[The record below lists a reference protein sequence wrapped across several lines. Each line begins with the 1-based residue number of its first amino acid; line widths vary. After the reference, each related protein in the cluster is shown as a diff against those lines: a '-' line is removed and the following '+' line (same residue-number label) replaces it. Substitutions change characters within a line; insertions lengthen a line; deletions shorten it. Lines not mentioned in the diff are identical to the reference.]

1 MINCS
6 KLFYRIMGVNSGYV
20 KKIVDSDKP
29 ISFLEWKKMFES
41 SSSVHLA
48 GSTRK
53 HVWQLSDDPGYSVY
67 ALLGPRYC
75 PLSYY
80 SVKYF

>member
-1 MINCS
+1 MGIS
-6 KLFYRIMGVNSGYV
+6 WKTAERI
-20 KKIVDSDKP
+20 IDSLKP
-29 ISFLEWKKMFES
+29 ISFLQWKKMFEK
-41 SSSVHLA
+41 SSSVHIA
-48 GSTRK
+48 GGARKYLST
-53 HVWQLSDDPGYSVY
+53 VVIDDPQYSVY

>member
-1 MINCS
+1 
-6 KLFYRIMGVNSGYV
+6 MGLRSEHV
-20 KKIVDSDKP
+20 KRIVDSDKP
-29 ISFLEWKKMFES
+29 ISFPEWNEMFKD

-53 HVWQLSDDPGYSVY
+53 HVWQLPDDPGYSVY

>member
-1 MINCS
+1 
-6 KLFYRIMGVNSGYV
+6 MGLRSEHV
-20 KKIVDSDKP
+20 KQIVDSDKP

-41 SSSVHLA
+41 SSSIHLA

-53 HVWQLSDDPGYSVY
+53 RVWQLPDDPQYSVY